1 MRAKQVAK
9 HEFWWQLRIELLDVS
24 PAVWRRLIVP
34 ESITLPK
41 LHLVLQAVIGWTN
54 SHLHQ
59 FVIGGKSYSEP
70 DPDWSD
76 ELGHM
81 DERRVTLSRALGP
94 EARCFDYVYDF
105 GDDWHHVVL
114 VENNRAGHSSRP
126 LQVRCL
132 AGENACPPEDV
143 GGSHGYQEFLAAM
156 ADANHEQYREYLTW
170 IGGHFDPGSFD
181 LAAANAS
188 VDKIKI

>member
-1 MRAKQVAK
+1 
-9 HEFWWQLRIELLDVS
+9 
-24 PAVWRRLIVP
+24 
-34 ESITLPK
+34 
-41 LHLVLQAVIGWTN
+41 
-54 SHLHQ
+54 
-59 FVIGGKSYSEP
+59 
-70 DPDWSD
+70 
-76 ELGHM
+76 
-81 DERRVTLSRALGP
+81 
-94 EARCFDYVYDF
+94 
-105 GDDWHHVVL
+105 
-114 VENNRAGHSSRP
+114 
-126 LQVRCL
+126 L